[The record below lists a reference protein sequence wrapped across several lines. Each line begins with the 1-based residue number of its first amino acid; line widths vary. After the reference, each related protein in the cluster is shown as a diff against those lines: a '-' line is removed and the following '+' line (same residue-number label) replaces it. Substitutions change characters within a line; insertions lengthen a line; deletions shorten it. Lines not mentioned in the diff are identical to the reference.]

1 MFGYIIRRL
10 IMLFPVIIG
19 ISFMAF
25 TLGELAPGD
34 AAGSLYQQLYGQPAP
49 SQAAIEEIREQFGLN
64 DPFAVRFARWTIAAV
79 QGDLGNSFRTGR
91 PVLDELSTRFT
102 VTLRLSVGGLIVALL
117 IAVPAGILAAMYHN
131 SVVDLGT
138 RFLSLL
144 GATIPAFWLAYMLI
158 LLFSVRLRWLPV
170 AGFDSWR
177 HMVLPWLALGLGGAA
192 AISRLLRSSML
203 EILGTDFVRTA
214 RAKGGSEYRV
224 SIRHAFRNALIPLV
238 TLMGALFGFLTAGAV
253 VVETVFAIPGFGRLI
268 LDAIFFRDIPVIQ
281 AFVVFT
287 GILFVLINLMVD
299 ITYTWIDPRI
309 RLTARGGTGE

>member
-1 MFGYIIRRL
+1 MFGYILRRL
-10 IMLFPVIIG
+10 FMLFPVIIG
-19 ISFMAF
+19 ISFLAF

-34 AAGSLYQQLYGQPAP
+34 AAGSLYMQLYGQPAP
-49 SQAAIEEIREQFGLN
+49 SQADIEEIRDQFGLN
-64 DPFAVRFARWTIAAV
+64 DPFVLRFARWMANAV
-79 QGDLGNSFRTGR
+79 QGDLGTSFRTGR
-91 PVLDELSTRFT
+91 PVLSELSSRLM
-102 VTLRLSVGGLIVALL
+102 VTLRLSVGGLVVALL
-117 IAVPAGILAAMYHN
+117 IAIPAGILAAIYHN

-138 RFLSLL
+138 RLLSLV
-144 GATIPAFWLAYMLI
+144 GATIPAFWLAYLLI

-177 HMVLPWLALGLGGAA
+177 HMILPWVALGLGGAA

-214 RAKGGSEYRV
+214 WAKGGSRYRV

-287 GILFVLINLMVD
+287 GILFVMINLLVD
-299 ITYTWIDPRI
+299 VTYVWIDPRI
-309 RLTARGGTGE
+309 RLAGKGGVGE